1 MAHPAQQHRLTR
13 EEFIAWE
20 STQNEKH
27 DFWRG
32 EVFSMVG
39 ARRIHVV
46 IALNIAARL
55 KDHLRGSGCQAF
67 ISDMQLE
74 VEAADAVFYPDVFVS
89 CDPADLKA
97 ERVLHHPKVII
108 EVLSETTAA
117 YDRGDRFAAYRPLPS
132 LQEFVLI
139 DPDTRRIDLFRRTPE
154 NDWLLATRDA
164 ERGLIL
170 PSLDFEMPHAA
181 VFEDV

>member
-1 MAHPAQQHRLTR
+1 MAHPAAQHRLSR
-13 EEFIAWE
+13 DEFIAWE
-20 STQNEKH
+20 STQTEKH
-27 DFWRG
+27 DYWHG
-32 EVFSMVG
+32 EVFAMVG
-39 ARRIHVV
+39 ARRVHVV

-55 KDHLRGSGCQAF
+55 KNHLRASGCQVF

-89 CDPADLKA
+89 CDATDLKA

-117 YDRGDRFAAYRPLPS
+117 YDRGDKFAAYRTLPS

-139 DPDTRRIDLFRRTPE
+139 DPDSHRIDLFRRTPE
-154 NDWLLATRDA
+154 SEWLLATRDA

-170 PSLDFEMPHAA
+170 RSLDFEMPHAA
-181 VFEDV
+181 VFEDA